1 MALGRIDGV
10 RLELH
15 GLRKVYA
22 GGKVGLD
29 GIDLAFEP
37 GVTGLIGPNGS
48 GKTTLLRIVATT
60 LAPSSGTIAWNGTD
74 AARNPSALR
83 RDLLYIP
90 QNFVGYQNLSA
101 LEFLEYLA
109 HIRGVGS
116 GPARR
121 AAASALTA
129 VGLGEDRNRRLGA
142 FTPGMMQRLALA
154 YMLQTDAKVVLLDEP
169 TAGLDP
175 GARRL
180 FCDAVRRHAGDR
192 IALLCTH
199 ILEDLEA
206 LADRVSSRFA
216 IGRIVHDTPGS
227 GLRDAY
233 ADIFELAAPS

>member
-1 MALGRIDGV
+1 V

-15 GLRKVYA
+15 GLRKVYS

-29 GIDLAFEP
+29 GVDVAFEP

-48 GKTTLLRIVATT
+48 GKTTLLRILATT
-60 LAPSSGTIAWNGTD
+60 LAPSAGTIGWNGAD
-74 AARNPSALR
+74 AARNPDALR

-101 LEFLEYLA
+101 QEFLEYLA

-116 GPARR
+116 
-121 AAASALTA
+121 AAARKAANSALTE
-129 VGLGEDRNRRLGA
+129 VGLADDRKRRLGA

-154 YMLQTDAKVVLLDEP
+154 YMLQTDARVVLLDEP

-175 GARRL
+175 AARRL

-192 IALLCTH
+192 ITLLCTH

-206 LADRVSSRFA
+206 LADRVLALRD
-216 IGRIVHDTPGS
+216 GKIVHDTPGS
-227 GLRDAY
+227 ELQRAY
-233 ADIFELAAPS
+233 ADIFNPVASS